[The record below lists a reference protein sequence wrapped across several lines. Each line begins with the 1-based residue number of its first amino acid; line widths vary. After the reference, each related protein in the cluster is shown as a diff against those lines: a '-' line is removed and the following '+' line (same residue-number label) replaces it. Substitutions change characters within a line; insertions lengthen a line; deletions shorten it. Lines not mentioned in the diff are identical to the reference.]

1 MAELRRDPISGGW
14 VVVGYQRVKVTD
26 HAICPFCPG
35 NEGETGTPIREITDA
50 QGAWLVRCF
59 PALNPIFMIEAAE
72 NKRADGMYDKMGNV
86 GAHELVVEN
95 REHTKT
101 LSEFTRDEL
110 ASVLRMWAERM
121 VDLKNDKRFKQVQ
134 VFRNHGELAGSYI
147 YHPHSH
153 ILSTAI
159 IPNGIQLELINS
171 RDHYE
176 QKQRCLLCD
185 IITQKLRQGRRVV
198 ASTENFIAY
207 CPFAPRSPFEVWV
220 VPRTHSATFETDLGG
235 TLTEEFTGL
244 FIDVMK
250 RIERVR
256 NAYSVVVHTA
266 PNQAQAIEQFR
277 QEEVQVSDYF
287 HWHIE
292 ILPRDFRTS
301 RFKRDDE
308 FYTVSVTP
316 EEAANILRSEKF

>member
-1 MAELRRDPISGGW
+1 MAELRKDPISGGW
-14 VVVGYQRVKVTD
+14 VVVGYTRVKEID
-26 HAICPFCPG
+26 HNLCPFCPG
-35 NEGETGTPIREITDA
+35 NEGATGASIREITDA
-50 QGAWLVRCF
+50 QGTWRVRCF
-59 PALNPIFMIEAAE
+59 PALNPVFMIEVAE

-101 LSEFTRDEL
+101 LSEFSRDDL
-110 ASVLRMWAERM
+110 TLVLRMWAERV
-121 VDLKNDKRFKQVQ
+121 VDLKKDRRFKQVQ
-134 VFRNHGELAGSYI
+134 IFRNHGELAGSYI

-153 ILSTAI
+153 ILATSI
-159 IPNGIQLELINS
+159 IPHGVQLELHNS
-171 RDHYE
+171 RTHYE
-176 QKQRCLLCD
+176 QKQRCLFCD
-185 IITQKLRQGRRVV
+185 ITTQELRQGKRVV
-198 ASTENFIAY
+198 ASTENFLAY

-220 VPRTHSATFETDLGG
+220 VPRSHSATFETDFGG
-235 TLTEEFTGL
+235 ALTEEFTGL

-256 NAYSVVVHTA
+256 SAYSIVVHTA
-266 PNQAQAIEQFR
+266 PNQAADQFQR
-277 QEEVQVSDYF
+277 EEAQVSDYF

-292 ILPRDFRTS
+292 ILPRDFRTA
-301 RFKRDDE
+301 RYKRGDE